1 MERRA
6 ADSAPSSSGGRTQ
19 AASRSIFASLGLEL
33 EALAPK
39 ALRPPPKV
47 SERPHRP
54 LHFLHSVTSYTFYRG
69 SGWLVSLTTVRIGRH
84 AVQDC
89 FDPGE
94 YGLSGKQEVSLVVGG
109 GSGERRMSSVVPRP
123 AHYILLSMNTEYYN
137 SVLLKFIEEDR

>member
-6 ADSAPSSSGGRTQ
+6 AASALSSSGGRTQ

-54 LHFLHSVTSYTFYRG
+54 LHFLYSVTSYTFYRG
-69 SGWLVSLTTVRIGRH
+69 PGWLVSLTTVRIGRH
-84 AVQDC
+84 AVQDYVC
-89 FDPGE
+89 GRWTPGE
-94 YGLSGKQEVSLVVGG
+94 DGLSGKQEVSLVVGG
-109 GSGERRMSSVVPRP
+109 VQRG
-123 AHYILLSMNTEYYN
+123 
-137 SVLLKFIEEDR
+137 EEDESTFSCNPASSLHPTINEYRIL